1 MCPPFEEWEGCLEL
15 PAGRSPIVLGV
26 LYRIVLS
33 GGKTNGTALVPS
45 LQATTGAHQ
54 KQEPACRRLF
64 EFRLDSKG
72 HYRLLA
78 AAGAVSC
85 WAVMRALLFWAIVF
99 LALSANS
106 FALGSRSSA
115 FCTSGSVS
123 VWTFRPSC

>member
-1 MCPPFEEWEGCLEL
+1 M
-15 PAGRSPIVLGV
+15 VLNV
-26 LYRIVLS
+26 LYRVVLS

-45 LQATTGAHQ
+45 RQTMTGTHP

-72 HYRLLA
+72 RYRLLA

-85 WAVMRALLFWAIVF
+85 WAVMRAFLF
-99 LALSANS
+99 LALSASS

-115 FCTSGSVS
+115 FWTTGSVS